1 MRNITDICLEH
12 GITVDKDTN
21 FKDFIKQI
29 YYNFDKSTLQN
40 LMNDIMEEEVQHGEQ
55 IFD

>member
-1 MRNITDICLEH
+1 MRDITDICLEH
-12 GITVDKDTN
+12 GIAVDKDTN

-40 LMNDIMEEEVQHGEQ
+40 LMNDIMKEEVQYGEQ

>member
-29 YYNFDKSTLQN
+29 YYDFDRFTLQN
-40 LMNDIMEEEVQHGEQ
+40 LMDDIMEEEVQHGEQ

>member
-1 MRNITDICLEH
+1 MRDIIDICLEH

-29 YYNFDKSTLQN
+29 YYDFDRFTLQN
-40 LMNDIMEEEVQHGEQ
+40 LMDDIMEEEVQHGEQ